1 MLNLT
6 KHKKYIE
13 NLSSNQ
19 TTINFILDEIR
30 KMSQVDKVKAIVEL
44 AFIKNIR
51 GLKYLLP
58 LDKYREQLQIAE
70 QIITPLKY
78 TIEAELKEIESE
90 NLTQNVKLLSHHS
103 SINSQKDNE
112 NGLTLKPDQQAPK
125 AQASNQVNVLNNFE
139 GWD

>member
-19 TTINFILDEIR
+19 TTINFLLDEIR

-44 AFIKNIR
+44 AFVKNIR

-58 LDKYREQLQIAE
+58 VNKYREQLQIAD
-70 QIITPLKY
+70 QIIAPLKY

-90 NLTQNVKLLSHHS
+90 NSIKNVKLFSH
-103 SINSQKDNE
+103 NSQKDNE
-112 NGLTLKPDQQAPK
+112 SLKTDQQAPK
-125 AQASNQVNVLNNFE
+125 ASNEVNLINNFNDW
-139 GWD
+139 G